1 MPAGRP
7 SKIHTVV
14 TVTNPDT
21 QAKEEIPITE
31 AICRMVSLGV
41 WPGNAAQAHG
51 IRRQTLHNWRT
62 RGEQALAVAQEASE
76 DDEPDFDAIEDDE
89 RAYAEFL
96 DALSCAEARGLAWH
110 ELNVRRAASSGREQG
125 GRLSLEFLARRQRDQ
140 YAREVKLEHGG
151 KVLVEVEEEVNDAI
165 ADLIEQLPTIGAG
178 DPSDPRE
185 D

>member
-1 MPAGRP
+1 MPGGRP
-7 SKIHTVV
+7 SKIHTTV
-14 TVTNPDT
+14 TVTNAET
-21 QAKEEIPITE
+21 NAREEIPLTE

-62 RGEQALAVAQEASE
+62 RGEAAQAVALEQSDG
-76 DDEPDFDAIEDDE
+76 DDIDYELIPETE
-89 RAYAEFL
+89 RPFAEFL

-110 ELNVRRAASSGREQG
+110 ELNVRKAAQGNREAG

-151 KVLVEVEEEVNDAI
+151 KVAIEVEGEVDEAI
-165 ADLIEQLPTIGAG
+165 ESMVEQLAASKV
-178 DPSDPRE
+178 DDPRGE
-185 D
+185 